1 MCATGERNNIMK
13 KLIML
18 AILAIGASGCGDD
31 EPTTV
36 YHHHAYHGQKTPP
49 SVSSG
54 RAEDFRAVE
63 RPSTYSE

>member
-1 MCATGERNNIMK
+1 MK

-18 AILAIGASGCGDD
+18 AILAVGAAGCGDD

-36 YHHHAYHGQKTPP
+36 YHRPAYRGEKTPP